1 TGAFLNVIKSI
12 KDVTGDTI
20 LVTLDVNNLYTSIKH
35 EKGMQATRLLLEGT
49 NMEPRAINFL
59 MNLLNLVLTEN
70 FFLFEDTYFLQ
81 VQGTAMGSNVAP
93 PYANA
98 FMSFFESEF
107 VYTNILYKTHC
118 HTWLRYIDDIFCMW
132 VGPLT
137 TLEEFFNQIN
147 AIWPEL
153 TFTITHDYNQVNFL
167 DTTIIKESDGTL
179 STDLYTKSTDRNSLL
194 LYQSCHPLATKKSI
208 PISQFH
214 RVRKIVSNDNTCKIR
229 LDEMETR
236 FTQRGYPKRLL
247 YDCRQRLGSSDDKV
261 FTHRIPFVHTF
272 HPFAYKLHRKIRK
285 HWSLLQTSY
294 PDIPEFRTPFLPCFR
309 KPSNLRNKLVRA
321 DMGSIQRVPRQVFLQ
336 TQRKGT
342 FTCLKCSQCANVL
355 KGPRISHP
363 LTGTDIP
370 IRGFF
375 TCDSQYVVYAI
386 KCPCGQIYVG
396 ETTQAVKDRISQ
408 HKSDIRCGKTHL
420 PVPNHF
426 HQAGHTIAQLRFL
439 VLEQIFS
446 NRRGGNRVKRLKL
459 REAFWIHY
467 LQSME
472 PKGLNRDL
480 HNYTTDHLISR
491 DNTDFCQRFEQIL
504 NKCSLDLMT
513 LTLDYLHKEVK
524 TSQDKLQSIE
534 TQLKDTSSKEEF
546 ESIKSRMKDNLEVY
560 RLETEKR
567 KRQKF
572 IRDTQDYLQ
581 NRVYRWRGSTTS
593 YRYNYRGSRF
603 TGGSSTSSSDNERT
617 DIQRAPFLG
626 TDRRFNRRKGRG
638 GVASAAETNR
648 HTMNTRSQLDL
659 DLQRFYRNIRLKA
672 FFHNQI
678 PSNIIARDT
687 IENAPINLPSLG
699 LRLPSHFNP
708 PKNYP
713 PVETFIALIERE
725 VDRFSK
731 QITKGELVFQKNL
744 DHSEHMALQSLM
756 SDKDIVIKPADKGGA
771 TVVMDRS
778 MYREEILAQLN
789 NRTVYLPLSHNP
801 SSTIESKIRGLLEE
815 ALHLGIIDK
824 KTQEFLTKTNPMIP
838 VFYTL
843 PKIHKRLDRP
853 PGRPIVASTNSI
865 LSPLYRSL
873 LECHKKYQG
882 RYRDTILVT
891 LDVNNLYT
899 SIKHEKGMQATRLL
913 LEGTNMEPRAINF
926 LMNLLNLV
934 LTENFFLFEDTY
946 FLQVQGT
953 AMGSNVAPPPTLMRL
968 CPSLNLNSCILIY
981 CIRHIV
987 TRG

>member
-1 TGAFLNVIKSI
+1 
-12 KDVTGDTI
+12 
-20 LVTLDVNNLYTSIKH
+20 
-35 EKGMQATRLLLEGT
+35 
-49 NMEPRAINFL
+49 
-59 MNLLNLVLTEN
+59 
-70 FFLFEDTYFLQ
+70 
-81 VQGTAMGSNVAP
+81 
-93 PYANA
+93 
-98 FMSFFESEF
+98 
-107 VYTNILYKTHC
+107 
-118 HTWLRYIDDIFCMW
+118 MW

-342 FTCLKCSQCANVL
+342 FPCLKCSQCANVL

-446 NRRGGNRVKRLKL
+446 NRRGV
-459 REAFWIHY
+459 
-467 LQSME
+467 
-472 PKGLNRDL
+472 
-480 HNYTTDHLISR
+480 YTI
-491 DNTDFCQRFEQIL
+491 
-504 NKCSLDLMT
+504 
-513 LTLDYLHKEVK
+513 
-524 TSQDKLQSIE
+524 
-534 TQLKDTSSKEEF
+534 TQLIISS
-546 ESIKSRMKDNLEVY
+546 V
-560 RLETEKR
+560 
-567 KRQKF
+567 
-572 IRDTQDYLQ
+572 
-581 NRVYRWRGSTTS
+581 G
-593 YRYNYRGSRF
+593 
-603 TGGSSTSSSDNERT
+603 
-617 DIQRAPFLG
+617 
-626 TDRRFNRRKGRG
+626 
-638 GVASAAETNR
+638 
-648 HTMNTRSQLDL
+648 
-659 DLQRFYRNIRLKA
+659 LK
-672 FFHNQI
+672 
-678 PSNIIARDT
+678 
-687 IENAPINLPSLG
+687 
-699 LRLPSHFNP
+699 
-708 PKNYP
+708 K
-713 PVETFIALIERE
+713 V
-725 VDRFSK
+725 
-731 QITKGELVFQKNL
+731 
-744 DHSEHMALQSLM
+744 
-756 SDKDIVIKPADKGGA
+756 
-771 TVVMDRS
+771 
-778 MYREEILAQLN
+778 
-789 NRTVYLPLSHNP
+789 
-801 SSTIESKIRGLLEE
+801 
-815 ALHLGIIDK
+815 
-824 KTQEFLTKTNPMIP
+824 
-838 VFYTL
+838 
-843 PKIHKRLDRP
+843 
-853 PGRPIVASTNSI
+853 
-865 LSPLYRSL
+865 
-873 LECHKKYQG
+873 
-882 RYRDTILVT
+882 
-891 LDVNNLYT
+891 
-899 SIKHEKGMQATRLL
+899 
-913 LEGTNMEPRAINF
+913 
-926 LMNLLNLV
+926 
-934 LTENFFLFEDTY
+934 
-946 FLQVQGT
+946 
-953 AMGSNVAPPPTLMRL
+953 
-968 CPSLNLNSCILIY
+968 
-981 CIRHIV
+981 
-987 TRG
+987 